1 MPKLKPG
8 TETPTPQEEA
18 RIRAG
23 IDADPDAFELDA
35 RWFDGARPVRET
47 HPHIVERQRRRQDQ
61 SEVREPPNAKLSR
74 TNTKARRQWASP
86 SP

>member
-8 TETPTPQEEA
+8 TEIPTPQEEA

-35 RWFDGARPVRET
+35 QWFNRARPVRET
-47 HPHIVERQRRRQDQ
+47 HPHIVERYRQQQDQPVVRELPKAETSETNAKKRRR
-61 SEVREPPNAKLSR
+61 
-74 TNTKARRQWASP
+74 WASP

>member
-8 TETPTPQEEA
+8 TESPTPQEDV

-35 RWFDGARPVRET
+35 RWFDSARPVRET
-47 HPHIVERQRRRQDQ
+47 HPHLVERYRRQKDEL
-61 SEVREPPNAKLSR
+61 EVREPANVERSK
-74 TNTKARRQWASP
+74 TNTKKRRGWTSP